1 MSETTTEIRPDSG
14 AEMAERLARAF
25 RDAGEELY
33 LVGGALRDRLLG
45 EQVDELDFATSAH
58 PPRTIEILES
68 LDLGRPYR
76 VGEKFGT
83 IGVATTERR
92 IEITTYRSNEV
103 YRPGSRKPEVHFGAT
118 LLDDVSR
125 RDFTINAMARD
136 PLSGTILDPLG
147 GETDLAAGVIR
158 AVGDPAARFREDPL
172 RLLRGIRFA
181 ARLGFDIEPLTW
193 QAMTE
198 TAPELRSISRERIR
212 DEYSRMLQGS
222 EPVRALTLLRNSR
235 LVEYSVPQLLIL
247 TQMPDHGPR
256 HPLSLWD
263 HTMNVVGAV
272 PPELSVRWAALL
284 HDIGKP
290 STRTHEPSGR
300 PRFFHHEEVG
310 AAIARDILTGLRY
323 SSSVVDA
330 VTLLVST
337 HMQLHTYTPEWT
349 EGAVRRLMLRLG
361 PQTREAIQL
370 ARADASGHSLNGNSR
385 SAPRFDELEARIVH
399 SENEEQVIQLKSP
412 LTGEDLMER
421 YHRPP
426 GPWIREI
433 KTVLEEAVL
442 DGELQPGDRDTAYRI
457 ADQLVARHAG

>member
-1 MSETTTEIRPDSG
+1 MSEITTEIRPDSG
-14 AEMAERLARAF
+14 TEMPERLARAF

-58 PPRTIEILES
+58 PPRTIKILES

-83 IGVATTERR
+83 IGVAASGWQ
-92 IEITTYRSNEV
+92 IEITTYRSKEV
-103 YRPGSRKPEVHFGAT
+103 YEPGSRKPEVQFGTT
-118 LLDDVSR
+118 LLDDLSR

-136 PLSGTILDPLG
+136 PLSGTVLDPLG
-147 GETDLAAGVIR
+147 GERDLAAGVIR
-158 AVGDPAARFREDPL
+158 AVGDPATRFREDPL

-181 ARLGFDIEPLTW
+181 ARLSFDIEPDTW

-198 TAPELRSISRERIR
+198 TAPRLQSISRERVR
-212 DEYSRMLQGS
+212 DEYSRMLQGPD
-222 EPVRALTLLRNSR
+222 PVRALALLRDSR
-235 LVEYSVPQLLIL
+235 LLEYSVPQLLIL

-263 HTMNVVGAV
+263 HTMNVVRAV

-290 STRTHEPSGR
+290 TTRTHEPSGR

-310 AAIARDILTGLRY
+310 AAIAREILSGLRY
-323 SSSVVDA
+323 SNSVVDA
-330 VTLLVST
+330 VVLLVST
-337 HMQLHTYTPEWT
+337 HMQLHTYSAEWSD
-349 EGAVRRLMLRLG
+349 GAVRRLMLRLG

-370 ARADASGHSLNGNSR
+370 ARADATGHSLDGSSH
-385 SAPRFDELEARIVH
+385 SAPKFDELEARILQ
-399 SENEEQVIQLKSP
+399 SEREEQITQLKSP
-412 LTGEDLMER
+412 LTGVDLMER
-421 YHRPP
+421 YHRPA
-426 GPWIREI
+426 GRWIREI
-433 KTVLEEAVL
+433 KAALDDAVL
-442 DGELQPGDRDTAYRI
+442 DGELQPEDREGAFRI
-457 ADQLVARHAG
+457 ADHLVARHAG